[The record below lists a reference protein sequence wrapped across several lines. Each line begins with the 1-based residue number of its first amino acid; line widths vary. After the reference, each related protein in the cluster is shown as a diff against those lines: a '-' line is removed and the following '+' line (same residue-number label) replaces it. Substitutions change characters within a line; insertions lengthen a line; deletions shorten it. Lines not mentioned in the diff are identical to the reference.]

1 MKIKPKTQG
10 QKIADT
16 MTIEKFMNELSS
28 SLVGKLFEGENGEPD
43 TILLMQKYLDEG
55 RGSSLEQ
62 ILMSRAIAELVKLR
76 EEMANLTN
84 PATCF
89 KMGVKEELQEQVVAL
104 KEELLDTIEGA
115 GLLREKIERL
125 ETNPATLY
133 PKGDWRGMSQSP
145 MTNGGDCLLSIENIN
160 KICREDE
167 QDQLTEMIEGQ
178 SIANRYK
185 SALQKLAQDEADE
198 NNEQFNN
205 NKGDMK

>member
-1 MKIKPKTQG
+1 MRTKPKTKG

-16 MTIEKFMNELSS
+16 MTVEKFMNELSS
-28 SLVGKLFEGENGEPD
+28 SFVGKLFEGENGEPD

-62 ILMSRAIAELVKLR
+62 ILMSRAIGELIRLR
-76 EEMANLTN
+76 QEMANLTN

-104 KEELLDTIEGA
+104 KEELLDTLEGA

-125 ETNPATLY
+125 ETNPATQY
-133 PKGDWRGMSQSP
+133 PKGDWRGMPQSS

-167 QDQLTEMIEGQ
+167 QNQLAEMLGLQEE
-178 SIANRYK
+178 ANKNNQEFNK
-185 SALQKLAQDEADE
+185 S
-198 NNEQFNN
+198 N
-205 NKGDMK
+205 MK

>member
-43 TILLMQKYLDEG
+43 IILLMQKYIDEG

-62 ILMSRAIAELVKLR
+62 ILMGRAIAELIKVR

-89 KMGVKEELQEQVVAL
+89 KMGVIEEANIKISEYVPPPVQD
-104 KEELLDTIEGA
+104 ELPPPYGA
-115 GLLREKIERL
+115 YTTGAC
-125 ETNPATLY
+125 T
-133 PKGDWRGMSQSP
+133 
-145 MTNGGDCLLSIENIN
+145 LSIQNILN
-160 KICREDE
+160 ICREDE
-167 QDQLTEMIEGQ
+167 QNQLTEMIEGQ

-185 SALQKLAQDEADE
+185 SALKKLAQEE
-198 NNEQFNN
+198 E
-205 NKGDMK
+205 K